1 MRPVHFVPLQEEEV
15 SMTSFRSA
23 LLIVLVA
30 LSGLLSSV
38 PSPAA
43 IPTKAASLYMEGLD
57 ALNDGRWP
65 DAAAAFS
72 RALDQSGDDPDIVLA
87 RGVAKTL
94 AEDFPR
100 AQKDLERA
108 QRLGSRGREAQLW
121 IWATEA
127 MSGNILVPDHA
138 LGGGPRGIPSGRPA
152 VVSIPGHV
160 AQGGNDYSSEYGSFI
175 VYELAMEYQK
185 HRLPA
190 DFGGSGNPNGT
201 KSPQMRQTMR
211 KAGQM
216 FAERNYRRPE
226 LASLNV
232 SRAKQ
237 TSGGKVSGGGTL
249 AHVERALAAKPSD
262 PDAQYQAGTAWLDA
276 GRPASARKAFTIAA
290 TLKTDYSDAYL
301 GRATAA
307 ARLGDEPRM
316 SADLTVYKKA
326 GWLATRSARSAVED
340 ELSAHKMTGS
350 AQALLAELREAAQS
364 GKPMDQLTVIASK
377 LHRTAGAQ
385 RLRYDEIYQDRL
397 RVLED
402 TVRDNPK
409 NPDKLVDLAAYVVE
423 EADNR
428 GERVEPRR
436 ELQLYRFQESRE
448 RELKRAIELADRAL
462 MLNAKHVGAM
472 MQKAVALTG
481 LKQYDHA
488 DILADRALELA
499 GNHPDALRL
508 YAKFRAMRANQMS
521 TEAAGLRQERCSSS
535 SHEETRSDGVYR
547 VTSTTCYPPS
557 HADLQRAAQLEQLA
571 AELRRRARAA
581 LEKAATV
588 TKGTIDGFLILA
600 DLALWEG
607 KTADAQAALEQAVK
621 LNPKSLEA
629 QDRLAQFYAQS
640 GQQEKAEEQ
649 RLLAANLIQTTA
661 APLLRLAWNRAE
673 KTAWQGAKSYLARAS
688 QVDPEDAR
696 IPAYLGVVLEGDDKI
711 DEAAAAYRTALA
723 LEEARLQ
730 LDEPATKSDT
740 LLSRDALDFGLAI
753 QARFHLAALAEQAGK
768 QADALA
774 HYQAVLGYE
783 RRMQRGFESR
793 QMFTAMWPGQKPEKG
808 AVVMAPKNAATLVSY
823 AHLRTGKLLAA
834 MGRQDESIEHIRAA
848 AMFGPMKMAGR
859 PQIGNANGDTN
870 YGGIAKESAA
880 EAQLALAKELVAKGD
895 VKGAQEAL
903 WEVGRDLPD
912 HLRKELND
920 LNMEMAKLP
929 FPQPPAPYA
938 QEAEERDRS
947 VRQQT
952 QQEWERQRDD
962 RNRYW
967 EKQAQQDM
975 DFRREEGERR
985 AARQA
990 QRDRDRANQSLKH
1003 FTPIAAVVPGLI
1015 GRWDMQPDN
1024 QSMPKVTLTIEAN
1037 STYSLISSKDGST
1050 IRGTAY
1056 TQGKQRTNRSASK
1069 SSNGHM
1075 MLYDEATGQI
1085 GTMSFTLIDDGTMEI
1100 IGVSGTKYLTRRQ
1113 R

>member
-1 MRPVHFVPLQEEEV
+1 MA
-15 SMTSFRSA
+15 SFRLA
-23 LLIVLVA
+23 LLIALVA
-30 LSGLLSSV
+30 ISSLLSPVLSI
-38 PSPAA
+38 AA
-43 IPTKAASLYMEGLD
+43 IPSKSAPPYMEGLD
-57 ALNDGRWP
+57 ALNEGRWS
-65 DAAAAFS
+65 DAASAFS

-94 AEDFPR
+94 SEDFPR

-121 IWATEA
+121 VWATEA

-138 LGGGPRGIPSGRPA
+138 LGGGPRGLQSDRPA

-175 VYELAMEYQK
+175 VYQLAMEYQK

-190 DFGGSGNPNGT
+190 DSGGSGNPNGT
-201 KSPQMRQTMR
+201 KSPQMRQAML

-237 TSGGKVSGGGTL
+237 TSGRNVSGGGTL
-249 AHVERALAAKPSD
+249 AHVERALAANPGD
-262 PDAQYQAGTAWLDA
+262 PDAHYQAGKAWLDA
-276 GRPASARKAFTIAA
+276 GRPASARKAFTIAT
-290 TLKTDYSDAYL
+290 TLKTDFSDAYL

-316 SADLTVYKKA
+316 SADLAVFKKA
-326 GWLATRSARSAVED
+326 GWFATRSASSAVED
-340 ELSAHKMTGS
+340 ELGKYKTTGS
-350 AQALLAELREAAQS
+350 AQKLLTELREAAQS
-364 GKPMDQLTVIASK
+364 GKPMDQLTGIASK
-377 LHRTAGAQ
+377 LHRMAGAQ

-402 TVRDNPK
+402 AVRDNPK
-409 NPDKLVDLAAYVVE
+409 NPDKLVDLTTYIVE
-423 EADNR
+423 EAENR
-428 GERVEPRR
+428 GEKVEPRR
-436 ELQLYRFQESRE
+436 ELQPYRFQESRE
-448 RELKRAIELADRAL
+448 KELQRAIQLADQAL
-462 MLNAKHVGAM
+462 GLNAKHVGAI

-481 LKQYDHA
+481 LKQYNQA
-488 DILADRALELA
+488 DKLADHALELA
-499 GNHPDALRL
+499 GNNSDALRL

-521 TEAAGLRQERCSSS
+521 AEAAGLRQERCSSS

-547 VTSTTCYPPS
+547 VTATTCYPPS
-557 HADLQRAAQLEQLA
+557 QADLQRAAQLETLA
-571 AELRRRARAA
+571 AELRHRARAA
-581 LEKAATV
+581 LEKAAKV
-588 TKGTIDGFLILA
+588 TKGTVDGFLILA

-607 KTADAQAALEQAVK
+607 KTAEAQAALEQAIT
-621 LNPKSLEA
+621 LDPASLEA
-629 QDRLAQFYAQS
+629 QDRLVQFYAQS

-649 RLLAANLIQTTA
+649 RLIAANLIQTTA

-673 KTAWQGAKSYLARAS
+673 KTAWQGARGYLARAS

-711 DEAAAAYRTALA
+711 DEAGAAYRTALA

-730 LDEPATKSDT
+730 LDEPATKNDKPAGRDT
-740 LLSRDALDFGLAI
+740 LDFGLAI
-753 QARFHLAALAEQAGK
+753 QARFHLARLAEQAK
-768 QADALA
+768 NQAEMLV

-783 RRMQRGFESR
+783 KRMNRGFESR
-793 QMFTAMWPGQKPEKG
+793 QMFTAMWPDQRPEKG
-808 AVVMAPKNAATLVSY
+808 ALVMAPKNAATLVAD
-823 AHLRTGKLLAA
+823 AHLQTGKLLSA
-834 MGRQDESIEHIRAA
+834 MGRHDESIEHIRAA
-848 AMFGPMKMAGR
+848 AMFGPMKMAGM

-870 YGGIAKESAA
+870 FGGIAKESAA

-903 WEVGRDLPD
+903 WEVGRNLPD

-929 FPQPPAPYA
+929 FPHPPDSYA
-938 QEAEERDRS
+938 EEAEERDRPAKQQAQ
-947 VRQQT
+947 RQ
-952 QQEWERQRDD
+952 WERQRDE

-967 EKQAQQDM
+967 EKQAQQDR
-975 DFRREEGERR
+975 DFRGEENERR
-985 AARQA
+985 AALQT
-990 QRDRDRANQSLKH
+990 QRDRDRVNQSLKH
-1003 FTPIAAVVPGLI
+1003 LTPIATIVPGLI
-1015 GRWDMQPDN
+1015 GRWDLQPDN
-1024 QSMPKVTLTIEAN
+1024 QSMPKVILTIEAG
-1037 STYSLISSKDGST
+1037 STYTLISSKDGST

-1056 TQGKQRTNRSASK
+1056 TQGRQRTRRSTSEP
-1069 SSNGHM
+1069 SNGQM
-1075 MLYDEATGQI
+1075 MLYDDATGQI
-1085 GTMSFTLIDDGTMEI
+1085 GTMSFKFLEGGAMEM
-1100 IGVSGTKYLTRRQ
+1100 IGMSGTKYVTKRQ